1 MEGMIH
7 LSARK
12 MSLLA
17 LFIALSVIGASIK
30 IPAVIGSVALDVFP
44 ALFASVLIGKRTGAV
59 VAGLG
64 HILTA
69 LLGGMPL
76 GPLHVVVAA
85 EMAVIVWFFGLFY
98 QTGKKGVAGLFFII
112 TNGFIAP
119 LPMLLFFGV
128 GFYVAV
134 LPSLFIGAII
144 NGGVALVIIPRFDG
158 VFRKVFAEFN

>member
-7 LSARK
+7 LSAKK

-69 LLGGMPL
+69 LRSEEHTSEL
-76 GPLHVVVAA
+76 
-85 EMAVIVWFFGLFY
+85 
-98 QTGKKGVAGLFFII
+98 Q
-112 TNGFIAP
+112 
-119 LPMLLFFGV
+119 
-128 GFYVAV
+128 
-134 LPSLFIGAII
+134 S
-144 NGGVALVIIPRFDG
+144 RFDL
-158 VFRKVFAEFN
+158 VCRLLLETKKIKSKPMME

>member
-7 LSARK
+7 LSAKK

-64 HILTA
+64 HILSG
-69 LLGGMPL
+69 LLDGMPL
-76 GPLHVVVAA
+76 CPFDVFVAA
-85 EMAVIVWFFGLFY
+85 EMAVFVWFFWFFY
-98 QTGKKGVAGLFFII
+98 KPGKKAVAVSFFMI

-119 LPMLLFFGV
+119 LQMLLFFGV
-128 GFYVAV
+128 G
-134 LPSLFIGAII
+134 
-144 NGGVALVIIPRFDG
+144 
-158 VFRKVFAEFN
+158 

>member
-1 MEGMIH
+1 MIH
-7 LSARK
+7 LSAKK

-64 HILTA
+64 HILSA

-76 GPLHVVVAA
+76 GPLHAVVAA
-85 EMAVIVWFFGLFY
+85 GMADIVWVFGLFY
-98 QTGKKGVAGLFFII
+98 EWGEKTAAGWFFVLANEWDAPIPMRCFLVAGV
-112 TNGFIAP
+112 
-119 LPMLLFFGV
+119 GV
-128 GFYVAV
+128 
-134 LPSLFIGAII
+134 
-144 NGGVALVIIPRFDG
+144 
-158 VFRKVFAEFN
+158 